1 MTTNTKFTAGEV
13 SGTYV
18 VSGPVTEKEILKM
31 ANVISRRKFS
41 RGRQFNCADD
51 VRDYLQC
58 IMQNEEREIFGMLCV
73 DSQHRLIGRFELFYG
88 TINAAAVYPREV
100 VKKALNENASA
111 VILFHNHPSGLSS
124 PSDADIRLT
133 RDLKTALA
141 TVDIDVLDHFI
152 VGRDDTASLA
162 QRGLM

>member
-1 MTTNTKFTAGEV
+1 M
-13 SGTYV
+13 
-18 VSGPVTEKEILKM
+18 
-31 ANVISRRKFS
+31 
-41 RGRQFNCADD
+41 
-51 VRDYLQC
+51 
-58 IMQNEEREIFGMLCV
+58 
-73 DSQHRLIGRFELFYG
+73 FYG